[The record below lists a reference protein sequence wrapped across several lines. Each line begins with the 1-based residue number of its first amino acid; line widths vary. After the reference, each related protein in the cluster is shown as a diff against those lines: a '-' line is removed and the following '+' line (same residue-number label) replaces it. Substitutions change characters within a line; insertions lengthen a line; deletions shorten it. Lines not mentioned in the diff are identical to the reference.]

1 MALQA
6 LQRGPIVTIF
16 CIRNRALAR
25 VLLFLPSLGATL
37 VALQL
42 PAKLVCRPLWVVPR
56 NKEFSMRKQMA
67 VTAALASALLITGCA
82 NTGGMSDTTRRTATG
97 AGVGALG
104 GAAIGALTGHNAGTG
119 ALIGAG
125 VGALGTYIW
134 SQNLEKQKREME
146 AATQGTGVGVT
157 QTADNQLKLD
167 IPSDISFDT
176 GRADIKGNFA
186 PILDRFAEGLRNNPN
201 AEVRIIGH
209 TDSTGS
215 DAINNPLSLQRAE
228 STRNYL
234 TARGVN
240 GARIQVQGM
249 GSHQPVAS
257 NATNEGRARNRRVE
271 IFVGERAPQ

>member
-1 MALQA
+1 
-6 LQRGPIVTIF
+6 
-16 CIRNRALAR
+16 
-25 VLLFLPSLGATL
+25 
-37 VALQL
+37 
-42 PAKLVCRPLWVVPR
+42 
-56 NKEFSMRKQMA
+56 MRKQMA

-104 GAAIGALTGHNAGTG
+104 GAAIGAIAGGHAGSG

-125 VGALGTYIW
+125 VGALGSYIW
-134 SQNLEKQKREME
+134 SKNLEKQKAEME

-176 GRADIKGNFA
+176 GRSDIKGNFA
-186 PILDRFAEGLRNNPN
+186 PILDRFADGLRNNPN

-215 DAINNPLSLQRAE
+215 DAINDPLSLQRAE

-234 TARGVN
+234 TSRGVN

-249 GSHQPVAS
+249 GSRRPVAS
-257 NATNEGRARNRRVE
+257 NSTTEGRSRNRRVE
-271 IFVGERAPQ
+271 IFVGERAR